1 MLKMQV
7 PRGAP
12 VFISCDAGLA
22 DIQCDRLLLK
32 GAYSVLGDV
41 KDFPFDG
48 LILAG
53 CPLASAEIVA
63 QLPQGGGR
71 YAVRLYPRV
80 LLDHQLLKI
89 VSNHLWSDPTLSATR
104 PSRPA

>member
-1 MLKMQV
+1 MQV
-7 PRGAP
+7 PGGAP

-22 DIQCDRLLLK
+22 DTKCDRLLLK
-32 GAYSVLGDV
+32 GAYSVLGNV

-53 CPLASAEIVA
+53 CPLGSAEIVA

-71 YAVRLYPRV
+71 
-80 LLDHQLLKI
+80 
-89 VSNHLWSDPTLSATR
+89 
-104 PSRPA
+104 